1 MKKGKH
7 RMGIISKIH
16 ESDLFSFT
24 YISHCIVPNSS
35 LKHELANIQKV
46 ASERNAAVQ
55 VSGKLIYR
63 RDFFLQRLEGPKLA
77 LNQIL
82 ESISIDTRH
91 RNIEVLFFDK
101 ISRRIFPDWS
111 QIQVIIES
119 NLFSELDSFLVQSSL
134 VPEHSLNDCQS
145 MSLLKFMQQF
155 KDHES

>member
-1 MKKGKH
+1 M
-7 RMGIISKIH
+7 
-16 ESDLFSFT
+16 
-24 YISHCIVPNSS
+24 
-35 LKHELANIQKV
+35 

-91 RNIEVLFFDK
+91 RNIKILFFDK

-111 QIQVIIES
+111 QMQVIIES
-119 NLFSELDSFLVQSSL
+119 NLFSELDSFLEQSSL

-145 MSLLKFMQQF
+145 MFLLKFMQQF